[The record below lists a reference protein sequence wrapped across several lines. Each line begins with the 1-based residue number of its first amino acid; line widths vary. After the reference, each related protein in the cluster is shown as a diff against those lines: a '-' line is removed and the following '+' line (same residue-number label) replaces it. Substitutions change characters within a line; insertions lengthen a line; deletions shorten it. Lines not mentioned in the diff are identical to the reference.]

1 MSGKLLHTP
10 LMKKST
16 SASVKKRVSEAPD
29 YSFVRLKDF
38 GDTPKAIQAGNGGTD
53 YSECAR

>member
-1 MSGKLLHTP
+1 
-10 LMKKST
+10 MKKST

-38 GDTPKAIQAGNGGTD
+38 GGTPKAIEAGNGGTD